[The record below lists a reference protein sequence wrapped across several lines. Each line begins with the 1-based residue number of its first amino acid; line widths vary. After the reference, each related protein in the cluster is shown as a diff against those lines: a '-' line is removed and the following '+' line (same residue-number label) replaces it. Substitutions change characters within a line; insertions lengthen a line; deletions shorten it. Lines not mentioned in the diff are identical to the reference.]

1 MSREVGDAEAG
12 RGDATGRSPA
22 RRPGLRALV
31 WGTVAL
37 AGIGWVTVRAVRSDA
52 SPSVDGRRAASAVA
66 SLDAPRTGRAA
77 RITYRGATFDV
88 FELDLDESARLELFW
103 RDGRGERL
111 GSLGRLR
118 RHVEGD
124 GRRLVFAMNAGMFDP
139 SFAPLGLYVEDG
151 RRLVDLDTRQGRP
164 GNFYLR
170 PNGVFFVADGEAGIL
185 ETGEFARRVPPASVT
200 LATQSG
206 PLLVRDGA
214 VHRAFAEGSRHRNLR
229 NGVGVLP
236 GNRVVFAI
244 SNQPVNLFDFAML
257 FRERL
262 GCRDAL
268 YLDGAVSR
276 AYLPALDRFDARGN
290 FGAML
295 AVTEPE

>member
-1 MSREVGDAEAG
+1 MRREAEAMPE
-12 RGDATGRSPA
+12 RGEVTRRFPS
-22 RRPGLRALV
+22 RRPGLRALA

-37 AGIGWVTVRAVRSDA
+37 AGIGWGMVRATW
-52 SPSVDGRRAASAVA
+52 SVAAP
-66 SLDAPRTGRAA
+66 SLDSTPDAAGIALPDAPQTGRAQ
-77 RITYRGATFDV
+77 RITYRGATYDV
-88 FELDLDESARLELFW
+88 FELELDGPARLGLFW
-103 RDGRGERL
+103 RDGRGERI

-118 RHVEGD
+118 RHVESD
-124 GRRLVFAMNAGMFDP
+124 GQRLVFAMNAGMFDP

-151 RRLVDLDTRQGRP
+151 RRLVDLDTRRGRP

-170 PNGVFFVADGEAGIL
+170 PNGVFFVADGEAGIM
-185 ETGEFARRVPPASVT
+185 ESAEFARRVPPASVT

-206 PLLVRDGA
+206 PLLVHRGA
-214 VHRAFAEGSRHRNLR
+214 IHRAFAEGSRHRNLR
-229 NGVGVLP
+229 NGVGVLA

-244 SNQPVNLFDFAML
+244 SNQPVNLFDFALL

-276 AYLPALDRFDARGN
+276 AYIPALDRFDARGN

-295 AVTEPE
+295 AVTEPG

>member
-1 MSREVGDAEAG
+1 M
-12 RGDATGRSPA
+12 
-22 RRPGLRALV
+22 
-31 WGTVAL
+31 
-37 AGIGWVTVRAVRSDA
+37 RAVRSDA
-52 SPSVDGRRAASAVA
+52 AP
-66 SLDAPRTGRAA
+66 SLDRPREASTLTTPDAPQTGYAE
-77 RITYRGATFDV
+77 RIIYRGATYDV
-88 FELDLDESARLELFW
+88 FEMDLDEPARLELFW
-103 RDGRGERL
+103 RNGRAERI

-118 RHVEGD
+118 QHVERD

-170 PNGVFFVADGEAGIL
+170 PNGVFFVAGGEAGIM
-185 ETGEFARRVPPASVT
+185 ESTEFARRVPPASVT

-206 PLLVRDGA
+206 PLLVHSGA
-214 VHRAFAEGSRHRNLR
+214 IHRAFAQGSRHRNLR

-244 SNQPVNLFDFAML
+244 SNEPVNLFDFAML

-268 YLDGAVSR
+268 YLDGALSR
-276 AYLPALDRFDARGN
+276 AYLPALNRFDARGN

-295 AVTEPE
+295 AVTEPG